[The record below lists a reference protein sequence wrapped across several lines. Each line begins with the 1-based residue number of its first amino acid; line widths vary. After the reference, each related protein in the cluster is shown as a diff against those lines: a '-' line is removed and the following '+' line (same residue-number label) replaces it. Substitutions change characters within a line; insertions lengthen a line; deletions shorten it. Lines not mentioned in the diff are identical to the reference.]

1 MGLLVEGVW
10 KDEWYDTEETGGKFQ
25 RTTTSFR
32 HPVEAGGRFAPEAGR
47 YHLII
52 ADACPWCHRVAL
64 ARARFGLEDVIT
76 LNRVEPL
83 MLEHG
88 WTFAEPDPVTG
99 AKYAYEVYTRVEP
112 TYTGRVTVPILW
124 DRKHETIVNNESSE
138 LIRLFDEAFRPL
150 HTKDRPRWYP
160 EEHRA
165 TIDGINA
172 WVYDQINNGVYK
184 SGFATTQEAYE
195 GAVTELFAALDRAE
209 ALLEGRDFLVTDH
222 PTEADWRL
230 FVTLLRFD
238 AVYHGHFKCNLRR
251 IVDYPNLQA
260 FTERLWS
267 LEGVQ
272 AYTDMDS
279 VKLHYYGSH
288 KTINPT
294 GVVPMGPADT
304 PFR

>member
-1 MGLLVEGVW
+1 MGLLVEGQW
-10 KDEWYDTEETGGKFQ
+10 KDRWYDTEKSGGAFQ

-32 HPVEAGGRFAPEAGR
+32 NRIEPGGRFAPEAGR

-52 ADACPWCHRVAL
+52 ADACPWCHRVTL
-64 ARARFGLEDVIT
+64 ARALFGLEDVIT

-99 AKYAYEVYTRVEP
+99 ARYAYEIYTRVDP
-112 TYTGRVTVPILW
+112 NYTGRVTVPILW
-124 DRKHETIVNNESSE
+124 DREHETIVNNESSE
-138 LIRLFDEAFRPL
+138 LIRMFDDVLRPL
-150 HTKDRPRWYP
+150 HTREQPRWYP
-160 EEHRA
+160 EAHREA
-165 TIDGINA
+165 IDAVND
-172 WVYDQINNGVYK
+172 WVYDGINNGVYK
-184 SGFATTQEAYE
+184 AGFATTQEAYE
-195 GAVTELFAALDRAE
+195 AAVTELFACLDRAE
-209 ALLEGRDFLVTDH
+209 DRLDARDWLVTDT

-251 IVDYPNLQA
+251 IADYPNLQA

-267 LEGVQ
+267 VPGV
-272 AYTDMDS
+272 AENTDMRS
-279 VKLHYYGSH
+279 NRTHYYGSH

-294 GVVPMGPADT
+294 GVVALGPVDS